1 MTYNGQSEN
10 DRGRGIYH
18 LSFTDP
24 KGRSYDMDPVAYEGS
39 GGQWF
44 MHPGVKAF
52 VEKDIFVAVTPREA
66 TGAAD
71 DDSGG
76 EIELAKG
83 DSTLLGQ
90 DEYAVAFSHFEVLR
104 APDGMPMSR
113 NQDTPASAS
122 PRVPDNAQIAVG
134 AVLHVTRLETG
145 ETRTMMPIY
154 MVMENNQQQY
164 IENRVED
171 WDLKFAFTKMSVG
184 SGKATFAV
192 DGVDVMP
199 EDWVVVQAY
208 SKPLISLV
216 WIGIIVLSIG
226 FIVSIVRRV
235 QDIVAAQ

>member
-1 MTYNGQSEN
+1 
-10 DRGRGIYH
+10 
-18 LSFTDP
+18 
-24 KGRSYDMDPVAYEGS
+24 
-39 GGQWF
+39 
-44 MHPGVKAF
+44 
-52 VEKDIFVAVTPREA
+52 
-66 TGAAD
+66 
-71 DDSGG
+71 
-76 EIELAKG
+76 
-83 DSTLLGQ
+83 
-90 DEYAVAFSHFEVLR
+90 
-104 APDGMPMSR
+104 MPMSS

-145 ETRTMMPIY
+145 ETRTLMPIY